1 MKSLLIV
8 LLAWIDQY
16 SVYDTSGMPVPAVVE
31 LSAAALTQRVY
42 RYTPEHIPV
51 TGVDHR
57 LFAFYSWEHGE
68 YGTIFIRPASDTE
81 GSDTYDEPLR
91 NPVFQERLLH
101 ELVHHVQ
108 YLDGAYERFH
118 CDGMAEA
125 EAYKLGGAFL
135 YQKNVIDP
143 LPNRQQIAYFHG
155 LC

>member
-16 SVYDTSGMPVPAVVE
+16 SVYDTSGMPLPAVVE
-31 LSAAALTQRVY
+31 LSAAELTQQVY
-42 RYTPEHIPV
+42 RDTPEYIPAS
-51 TGVDHR
+51 GVDKK
-57 LFAFYSWEHGE
+57 LFAFYSWEHGQH
-68 YGTIFIRPASDTE
+68 GTIFIRPASDTE
-81 GSDTYDEPLR
+81 GHNSYDAPLH

-118 CDGMAEA
+118 CEGMAEA

-135 YQKNVIDP
+135 YQKDAMDP
-143 LPNRQQIAYFHG
+143 LPNRQQIAYFLG